1 MCYTA
6 YVILVNIGKG
16 KIITVGYGDI
26 EIKTY
31 TTASIRL
38 VRFYKVLYV
47 PELSTNLL
55 LTKSLRQK
63 GVFYRS
69 DRQQLFIKYTD
80 SVDIVLADV
89 YSYNGLLYLALELLA
104 TALTAM
110 ITSKT
115 IKKAEATML
124 I

>member
-1 MCYTA
+1 MCYTV

-26 EIKTY
+26 EIKIY

-38 VRFYKVLYV
+38 VRFCKVLYV

-69 DRQQLFIKYTD
+69 DRQ
-80 SVDIVLADV
+80 
-89 YSYNGLLYLALELLA
+89 
-104 TALTAM
+104 
-110 ITSKT
+110 
-115 IKKAEATML
+115 
-124 I
+124 